1 MKTLLP
7 YVFGALLVAAFAPWA
22 QAQAK
27 KERCLSYW
35 TVGMSGCG
43 DEKKAPEPQQPV
55 AQPQPELI
63 EPEPQP
69 QQPQQRPLAERIEE
83 FRQNYD
89 KPPTEFI
96 AFNLEPTLENALR
109 WVQKYNDMI
118 QRSGQLSSAWS
129 QAQQVY
135 QVYQQQGIELPPVD
149 YVTELPPVP
158 DYGLPVNPAFAS
170 AFGNQQQK
178 QEATPW
184 RNLNQNPNI
193 RLPGQDAG
201 NQVIDERERNL
212 IAMMQKMGLPPEAL
226 AGLKN
231 PQSELA
237 AVAQMGQVPGMNMAA
252 QMPGL
257 PGFGQMP
264 QPQQQAATPQR
275 QDVRIGG
282 AAAAPAAGGGGDGS
296 IRLSYYF
303 SAQCP
308 YCRQFEPHISRLA
321 SEAGNVRVTCI
332 DMTPS
337 GQVATNAGGI
347 NCEWRPLMP
356 GEMDAYGVRTTPTLI
371 IDRGGDT
378 PLERLAGYVEYADLR
393 SAVLK
398 N

>member
-1 MKTLLP
+1 MKKTLFLLL
-7 YVFGALLVAAFAPWA
+7 GALLVAAFAPWA
-22 QAQAK
+22 QAQSAN

-43 DEKKAPEPQQPV
+43 APKKAEPKPEPEQKP
-55 AQPQPELI
+55 AEQPELI
-63 EPEPQP
+63 EP

-96 AFNLEPTLENALR
+96 AFNLEPSLENALR

-118 QRSGQLSSAWS
+118 QRSRQLSSAWS

-135 QVYQQQGIELPPVD
+135 KIYQEQGIQLPPVD

-158 DYGLPVNPAFAS
+158 DYGLPVNPAFAG
-170 AFGNQQQK
+170 AFNESQTQQD
-178 QEATPW
+178 ATPW

-193 RLPGQDAG
+193 TLPGQAAG
-201 NQVIDERERNL
+201 GGQGLSERDRNL
-212 IAMMQKMGLPPEAL
+212 LAMMQKMGLPPEAL

-231 PQSELA
+231 PQSEMA
-237 AVAQMGQVPGMNMAA
+237 AMAQMAQVPGMNMQAM
-252 QMPGL
+252 MPNMGGAPSL
-257 PGFGQMP
+257 PQA
-264 QPQQQAATPQR
+264 QPQQPQQR
-275 QDVRIGG
+275 EVRIGG
-282 AAAAPAAGGGGDGS
+282 GGGQSSQAAADGT

-321 SEAGNVRVTCI
+321 NENKNVRITCV

-337 GQVATNAGGI
+337 GQVATNVG
-347 NCEWRPLMP
+347 NVDCEWRPLMP
-356 GEMDAYGVRTTPTLI
+356 GEMDAYGVKTTPTLV
-371 IDRGGDT
+371 IDRGGTT
-378 PLERLAGYVEYADLR
+378 PLERLAGYVEYADLKR
-393 SAVLK
+393 AVIK
-398 N
+398 